1 MQTALLVIDMQQGMA
16 DRLASGRDHA
26 NPEAMARIADLLALF
41 RDRGLPV
48 IHVHHADPD
57 PGSPFHAGQ
66 PGAVP
71 IAGTGPRDGE
81 TVLVKSGSSAFSGTG
96 LDGLLKARGIGRIVV
111 AGAVAAYCVTS
122 TSRAASDLGYNVIV
136 PSDAVMSF
144 DIAAEDG
151 GRIPAAEVLRTA
163 LSLLFEDFALVMPA
177 ARVAAQ
183 L

>member
-1 MQTALLVIDMQQGMA
+1 MSTALLVIDMQQGMA
-16 DRLASGRDHA
+16 DRVASGRDHA
-26 NPEAMARIADLLALF
+26 NPEAEARIGDLLALF

-57 PGSPFHAGQ
+57 PLSPFHDSQ

-71 IAGTGPRDGE
+71 IAGTGPANGE
-81 TVLVKSGSSAFSGTG
+81 TVLVKSASSAFSGTG
-96 LDGLLKARGIGRIVV
+96 LDALLKARGIGRIVV
-111 AGAVAAYCVTS
+111 VGAVAAFCVTS

-136 PSDAVMSF
+136 PSDAVMCF
-144 DIAAEDG
+144 DIAAQDG
-151 GRIPAAEVLRTA
+151 GRIPAAEVLRLA

-177 ARVAAQ
+177 ARVAEQ